1 MQWVF
6 LSFLFLTILFES
18 VTCNNL
24 YFLGRMIIDQ
34 QNIWFKISLSG
45 GGENGEE
52 YIVETVDEDDSGSA
66 FKPIYQIPETE
77 FPLPSSFFG
86 DYIIKE
92 TTKK

>member
-1 MQWVF
+1 M
-6 LSFLFLTILFES
+6 
-18 VTCNNL
+18 
-24 YFLGRMIIDQ
+24 
-34 QNIWFKISLSG
+34 

>member
-6 LSFLFLTILFES
+6 LSVLYLSILFES

-34 QNIWFKISLSG
+34 QNILFKISLSG

-52 YIVETVDEDDSGSA
+52 YIVETADEDDSGSA
-66 FKPIYQIPETE
+66 FKP
-77 FPLPSSFFG
+77 SSFFG
-86 DYIIKE
+86 DDIIKE